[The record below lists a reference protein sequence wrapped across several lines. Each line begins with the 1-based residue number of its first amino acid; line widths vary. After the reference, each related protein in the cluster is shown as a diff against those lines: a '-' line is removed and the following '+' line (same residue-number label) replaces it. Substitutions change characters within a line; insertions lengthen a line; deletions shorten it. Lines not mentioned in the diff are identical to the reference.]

1 MKRHSKR
8 ILYYYPSTLVVVL
21 LTITSLSSPSSSCL
35 AFQPLSSIKS
45 SHNNNNNNHNL
56 NHNKK
61 VKSIIN
67 SETKLYNKK
76 WGPRWNPTPDS
87 EYYRKGSDDDLLN
100 GYSNIYF
107 SRKRKRN
114 TFVAVYSKSIFSIQK
129 MLVVSTLRIFTQNSV

>member
-45 SHNNNNNNHNL
+45 SHNNNHNL